1 MLGAIN
7 TVIFCAFLVFG
18 PSLPAVQ
25 YSRIDRIQVGPTP
38 QGQCKMELA
47 EELRIGLVNGPEEYA
62 FTQIDALLVGAEGSI
77 YVVDLH
83 SQGIRQFDR
92 NGQFVR
98 WIGREGEGPGE
109 FRSILGIGALSDG
122 RFSIWDYG
130 NRRITVYDSAGAYI
144 EGIRVGAGAYTSR
157 PFQVDTSGTYF
168 LKVIEGQPGITSS
181 GQLFVLNYAY
191 LKISPA
197 GRVLDTLSL
206 PSETPPGSFIFGTV
220 GGNLRPFTRHEV
232 YALSPLGHL
241 VVGSNAEYS
250 FEIRDP
256 QGSVTVQ
263 RDDFE
268 PVEVGREELEEWRA
282 LASHNERMSGLSFD
296 AIPDEKPAFRNLWVD
311 SDGRIWVHRYVEA
324 VKRDLPEVRRT
335 RGAPAP
341 NITWREPG
349 LFDVYSKEGDFL
361 WCAELPW
368 NAKEHASQGSLV
380 WGVIRGDFD
389 EEYVVRWRLI
399 PNGGGDPHISP

>member
-7 TVIFCAFLVFG
+7 TVVFCAFLAFG
-18 PSLPAVQ
+18 PSLPAVR

-38 QGQCKMELA
+38 QRQCGMELA

-168 LKVIEGQPGITSS
+168 LKVMEGQPGITSS
-181 GQLFVLNYAY
+181 ANYSSSTTPTSRY
-191 LKISPA
+191 L
-197 GRVLDTLSL
+197 LL
-206 PSETPPGSFIFGTV
+206 
-220 GGNLRPFTRHEV
+220 GGFLIHFPC
-232 YALSPLGHL
+232 
-241 VVGSNAEYS
+241 
-250 FEIRDP
+250 
-256 QGSVTVQ
+256 
-263 RDDFE
+263 
-268 PVEVGREELEEWRA
+268 
-282 LASHNERMSGLSFD
+282 
-296 AIPDEKPAFRNLWVD
+296 
-311 SDGRIWVHRYVEA
+311 
-324 VKRDLPEVRRT
+324 RRT
-335 RGAPAP
+335 TLQAASSSELWEGTFAP
-341 NITWREPG
+341 
-349 LFDVYSKEGDFL
+349 
-361 WCAELPW
+361 
-368 NAKEHASQGSLV
+368 SLNMRSMPSAH
-380 WGVIRGDFD
+380 WA
-389 EEYVVRWRLI
+389 
-399 PNGGGDPHISP
+399 ISL